1 MAQGDIF
8 PNSYYYHNIGYEVD
22 CACEQD
28 SPTGGSGFEV
38 AGAYGSDEDAF
49 ADGVAEDNVY
59 ELSQPNVFGL
69 ASGFL
74 RLRKSLLVVL
84 LLLMSMLLYGQDKGF
99 AIMVFNTKVSMDAMT
114 PNLRNGSELAYVLE
128 DSTYYRWSRDKSQWV
143 KYTTGKVYEI
153 PNAADTST
161 ITTPY
166 EGDVAY
172 IADTLMF
179 IRGQSS
185 WLTIEGISG
194 NTLTYYPDRQELADT
209 SAAIRGDFPSG
220 TVTSVG
226 LSLPSQF
233 TVTGSP
239 VTTSGTLSGAW
250 QNQAANTVLAG
261 PSSGGAA
268 APTFRSLVAADITAG
283 GGVTGSGV
291 ANQYAYFSG
300 PSTLASDDILNI
312 GNTYSSLGGSI
323 EIGADVVDDR
333 AALNIV
339 GTNILLGANESSSA
353 NHWESNSRSG
363 AGPKIAAIKMPK
375 HNGGYLGLFF
385 GYSSSSPGNYI
396 YFGGNQ
402 TFGGP
407 NLGVEPDR
415 MYFKTSGGSGYSD
428 VLIYSGKLRIG
439 ISSASDV
446 PAYSLDIGGTAAM
459 RLNPSSDP
467 VYAPGVFWYNSTD
480 NRFNWTNGVTKY
492 HLVPWTTWASGFEYS
507 NAIKANQF
515 YTPNI
520 VIGSNYIQSYGS
532 SSGIYLNYNG
542 SGPIRF
548 YGGGT
553 TTRGYIG
560 SNGNWGFGTES
571 PLRKVHVEGTTRIT
585 GSVDTASIDNIV
597 TSNSLGDLRHT
608 PLSEI
613 SLGASSIG
621 TLANNYIPVYNSS
634 GDSLKNSLVYD
645 DGSGVAIGNSTV
657 ASNRL
662 LYIKGA
668 SSTSTT
674 FPLEVENSS
683 FAEILQVRDDGK
695 VTLGGGTGLVFDRTS
710 KTAYMNPSGSYTTS
724 TNTSFAVR
732 GNDDLSTS
740 YALRAF
746 RSNFDP
752 IFVARNDGRV
762 GVGTTSPGYV
772 LDVSGASA
780 ALRLQPYTGTPV
792 NASGVYY
799 TSSTN
804 RPHFMDGTTDWP
816 IVRGAVE
823 SFTTGS
829 LLFSG
834 TTGQAQQDNSNLFWD
849 NVNKRLGIGTVTP
862 DGVIA
867 VESGD
872 YQWGCSPN
880 VTISSITGTQFGS
893 TNAAGTS
900 SSGRHAFFLGD
911 ASIFRSI
918 GGVFIGDIGSEKIPS
933 AKLNVKSSSA
943 TLIFLAEDGTGNP
956 ILSAERANRRVGIGT
971 TSPQRALHV
980 TGEMRVTDLTTDTP
994 TRIVGADIDGDFG
1007 EMTAGPSITVGSG
1020 QINVT
1025 TPLSGSGAPVVNPRF
1040 NGDKYF
1046 DYTNNKWYM
1055 AWDNE
1060 DGDGTGDGLDA
1071 DDWIM
1076 LN

>member
-1 MAQGDIF
+1 MQGDIF
-8 PNSYYYHNIGYEVD
+8 PNSYYYHNIGYD
-22 CACEQD
+22 LPCCESD
-28 SPTGGSGFEV
+28 SSTGGGNFEV
-38 AGAYGSDEDAF
+38 AGAYASDEDAF

-239 VTTSGTLSGAW
+239 VTASGTLSGAW

-283 GGVTGSGV
+283 GGVTGSGTT
-291 ANQYAYFSG
+291 NYLSKWTGTNTQGNSQIY
-300 PSTLASDDILNI
+300 DD
-312 GNTYSSLGGSI
+312 
-323 EIGADVVDDR
+323 
-333 AALNIV
+333 
-339 GTNILLGANESSSA
+339 GTNIGIGTSSPSRRITIRATDGVPLRLENNTGQFFLTQIGSAATLLG
-353 NHWESNSRSG
+353 SNSQVYIWHSAG
-363 AGPKIAAIKMPK
+363 A
-375 HNGGYLGLFF
+375 
-385 GYSSSSPGNYI
+385 
-396 YFGGNQ
+396 Q
-402 TFGGP
+402 
-407 NLGVEPDR
+407 
-415 MYFKTSGGSGYSD
+415 
-428 VLIYSGKLRIG
+428 
-439 ISSASDV
+439 
-446 PAYSLDIGGTAAM
+446 SLDINASALGTSRNIIGNPTANISIRGAYSGGTAGVYASLQGYTGSVWQDGIRVTNGAGNINSLLVPSGGNVGVDQITPSYKIDVGGISAAL
-459 RLNPSSDP
+459 RLNPHTTPLTNAAGVLSYYTGNWFLGRDGANTFYLGKSSFATGTQGSIQFID
-467 VYAPGVFWYNSTD
+467 ANGATAQDNSNLFWDDTN
-480 NRFNWTNGVTKY
+480 NR
-492 HLVPWTTWASGFEYS
+492 L
-507 NAIKANQF
+507 
-515 YTPNI
+515 
-520 VIGSNYIQSYGS
+520 
-532 SSGIYLNYNG
+532 GI
-542 SGPIRF
+542 
-548 YGGGT
+548 GT
-553 TTRGYIG
+553 T
-560 SNGNWGFGTES
+560 S
-571 PLRKVHVEGTTRIT
+571 PQRLLHVAGTTRIT
-585 GSVDTASIDNIV
+585 SSVDTAAVENIV

-608 PLSEI
+608 LLSEI

-621 TLANNYIPVYNSS
+621 TLTNNYIPVYNAS

-695 VTLGGGTGLVFDRTS
+695 VALGGGTGLVFDRTS

-900 SSGRHAFFLGD
+900 ISGRHAFFLGD